1 MYEVLGQ
8 IDAVGKAMWKYRWQ
22 GVIVAWVV
30 AAIGVLIIYRIPD
43 QYEASARIY
52 VDTQSILKPLMS
64 GLAIQP
70 DINQQVGMLSRTLI
84 SRPNVEKL
92 VRMADLDLANPS
104 KSQQEANIEGLMKTL
119 QIKSAGRDNL
129 YVLAYANSNPDKAK
143 RAVQSLVSIF
153 VESSL
158 GASRKDTDTAKVFLS
173 EQIKSYQAKLE
184 EAESR
189 LKEFRLRNL
198 ELEHGEG
205 KDSASR
211 LGEMSAAYDAAKL
224 ELREAENAYSAAKA
238 ALQNEKTQGASLSTQ
253 SLLQESAIAVSTP
266 ELDARL
272 EAQKRGLD
280 SLLQRFTDQ
289 HPDVLSAKRVIKDL
303 EEQKRKEA
311 ADLRKA
317 AMAAPSGGSSNTQ
330 SSLAY
335 QELNRMVA
343 MAEVQVAGL
352 RARVSEYGTRYAQ
365 ARLALKTAPQLEA
378 EAARLNRDYAI
389 HKRNYEDL
397 VGRRESATMSGD
409 LDVAS
414 GMADFRLIDPPRVSS
429 KPVSPDRLLLLP
441 IALLAAVVAGL
452 FTAFAASQL
461 RPVFH
466 RAADIR
472 NRIDL
477 PLLGVVSAVM
487 SDIEVRRQ
495 KIDLLRFW
503 AVSGSLVLLFV
514 VGLSAMS
521 LIASR

>member
-8 IDAVGKAMWKYRWQ
+8 IAAVGKAMWKYRWQ
-22 GVIVAWVV
+22 GVAVAWVV

-64 GLAIQP
+64 GLAVQP

-104 KSQQEANIEGLMKTL
+104 KAQQEANVEGLMKTL

-129 YVLAYANSNPDKAK
+129 YVLSYANSNPDKAK

-158 GASRKDTDTAKVFLS
+158 GASRKDTDSAKVFLS

-184 EAESR
+184 EAEAR
-189 LKEFRLRNL
+189 LKEFRLRNI
-198 ELEHGEG
+198 ELEQGEG

-211 LGEMSAAYDAAKL
+211 LGEMSSSYDSAKL

-253 SLLQESAIAVSTP
+253 SLLQESAITVATP

-280 SLLQRFTDQ
+280 GLLQRFTDQ
-289 HPDVLSAKRVIKDL
+289 HPDVLSTKRVIKDL
-303 EEQKRKEA
+303 EEQKRKEVA
-311 ADLRKA
+311 ELRKTA
-317 AMAAPSGGSSNTQ
+317 LASPSGGSSNIQ
-330 SSLAY
+330 NSLAY

-343 MAEVQVAGL
+343 MSEVQVAGL
-352 RARVSEYGTRYAQ
+352 RARVSEYGARYNQ
-365 ARLALKTAPQLEA
+365 ARLAIKTAPQLEA

-389 HKRNYEDL
+389 HKKNYEDL

-441 IALLAAVVAGL
+441 LALLAAVVAGL

-466 RAADIR
+466 HAADVR
-472 NRIDL
+472 SRIDL
-477 PLLGVVSAVM
+477 PLLGVVSAVI
-487 SDIEVRRQ
+487 SATEERRQ
-495 KIDLLRFW
+495 RVDLFRFW
-503 AVSGSLVLLFV
+503 AASGSLVLIFV
-514 VGLSAMS
+514 AGLTAMS
-521 LIASR
+521 LIAGR